1 MDLQNIL
8 EMTIWPKAIYSFNA
22 MPIKI
27 PATFFTGKEKHAK
40 IHVKLEKTT
49 DSSRNPEQKE

>member
-1 MDLQNIL
+1 
-8 EMTIWPKAIYSFNA
+8 MTIWPKAIYSFNA